1 VDEFTDSEDEDLG
14 EPIPRINVQP
24 PSSAGTP
31 QRNQTPVNTNVVPP
45 ANHPR
50 LISSL
55 SPSQS
60 LAPSSSLRRP
70 ISNTANSRQH
80 RPVYSHTTHHES
92 PLSTRQGRESHSP
105 VASTSRAE
113 VQRSSSSRSHQ
124 TAPRPQENLSRSLS
138 AKERTAT
145 SSPAAVINGNGAAT
159 TMPAPTSSS
168 HARPRKPSQ
177 ITPGDTVTS
186 AMAVLNE
193 DSAAVLPSGYE
204 RRPLSAIKTPVN
216 QNNYLPYPSPISN
229 HVHNLSPRKPHGEV
243 LDTNAYHPV
252 RYSPKTTRNSG
263 YESTSWSRGVPQV
276 VDKDRVRKLRD
287 GDAVTKSRFSS
298 DTEVSIPRTNIDL
311 RRSSIVSH
319 RNSWRGSYGGPSATS
334 RQGDQLADVAAS
346 RNPSV
351 LSSNSG
357 TGSSRQRSRLELD
370 LVGPKNETRGDHQS
384 RQKSNQIAFPE
395 GQGSSRS
402 HSDNLDRHW
411 KAKARRGE
419 AATTEW
425 LIDDTLVDREKRP
438 SL

>member
-1 VDEFTDSEDEDLG
+1 MATADSEDEVTDSEDEDLG
-14 EPIPRINVQP
+14 EPTPRINVQP

-31 QRNQTPVNTNVVPP
+31 QRNQTPVNTNVAPP

-50 LISSL
+50 LLSSL
-55 SPSQS
+55 SPSQP
-60 LAPSSSLRRP
+60 LAASSSSKRP
-70 ISNTANSRQH
+70 ISNTANSRQR
-80 RPVYSHTTHHES
+80 RPISSHMTHHES
-92 PLSTRQGRESHSP
+92 PRQGRESHSP
-105 VASTSRAE
+105 VASTSHAE
-113 VQRSSSSRSHQ
+113 VQRSASSRSYQ
-124 TAPRPQENLSRSLS
+124 SAPPLQENLSRSLS

-145 SSPAAVINGNGAAT
+145 SSPATVTHGSRAAT

-168 HARPRKPSQ
+168 NARIRKPSPQ

-186 AMAVLNE
+186 AMTVLNKE
-193 DSAAVLPSGYE
+193 DPAAVLPLGYE
-204 RRPLSAIKTPVN
+204 RRPLSTIKTPVN
-216 QNNYLPYPSPISN
+216 QKNHLPYPSPISN
-229 HVHNLSPRKPHGEV
+229 HARNLSPRKPNGEV
-243 LDTNAYHPV
+243 LDSDAYHPV
-252 RYSPKTTRNSG
+252 RYSPRVNRNSG
-263 YESTSWSRGVPQV
+263 YESTSWSRGAPHV

-319 RNSWRGSYGGPSATS
+319 RNSWRGSPSATS
-334 RQGDQLADVAAS
+334 RQGDQLAEVAAN
-346 RNPSV
+346 RKPSG

-357 TGSSRQRSRLELD
+357 TGSSRQHSRLELD

-384 RQKSNQIAFPE
+384 NQIAFPE
-395 GQGSSRS
+395 GQGPARS
-402 HSDNLDRHW
+402 HSDNLGRHW
-411 KAKARRGE
+411 KARARRGE